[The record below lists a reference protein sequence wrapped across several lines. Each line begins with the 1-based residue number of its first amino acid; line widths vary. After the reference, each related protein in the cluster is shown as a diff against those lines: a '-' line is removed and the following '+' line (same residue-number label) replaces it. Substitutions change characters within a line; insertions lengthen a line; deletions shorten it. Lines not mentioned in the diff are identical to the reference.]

1 MDLVGFKY
9 DVLCPTK
16 PLLLVRE
23 SLTLC
28 IKYRLLREGH
38 PSTILSWDL
47 PLIHTFRGR
56 VCDTRSSPAGLG

>member
-38 PSTILSWDL
+38 PSTLQ
-47 PLIHTFRGR
+47 
-56 VCDTRSSPAGLG
+56 AGTSL